1 VESRRAAEANA
12 RDQTV
17 PPAQSPPGH
26 SLWFQRITERSTAV
40 PSFHEMN
47 VRRMNLRQQMLVLNL
62 CLSFILA
69 KHACRTIRPT
79 MSSYTSLVASKVTAF
94 VARQQESAAKVTTR
108 SANQSDAPDSAETT
122 IDDYNYGTSKIV
134 RTAVVSGVIVLVLT
148 ALVLFFKVSTDSRV
162 EEPMLTYHRSPPGSD
177 TINDKEDKQHYIA

>member
-1 VESRRAAEANA
+1 
-12 RDQTV
+12 
-17 PPAQSPPGH
+17 
-26 SLWFQRITERSTAV
+26 
-40 PSFHEMN
+40 MY
-47 VRRMNLRQQMLVLNL
+47 LRQQRLVLNVFL
-62 CLSFILA
+62 PFILP
-69 KHACRTIRPT
+69 KHACRTVRPT

-148 ALVLFFKVSTDSRV
+148 ALVLFFKVSTGSRV
-162 EEPMLTYHRSPPGSD
+162 KEPMLTCYRSPPGLD
-177 TINDKEDKQHYIA
+177 TINDREDKRHYIVYCRTNNEPMHTK